1 MKDKKRFT
9 DFLKEHIKKELKQKG
24 INALSLILE
33 EVRNL
38 YSKKIREFGI
48 KDAEQSWKP
57 FKGSLLEEVILDYII
72 FEAEKIGLK
81 TIKGKNLEKKTN
93 ERLGECLSLVKRSIA
108 IDYGEFGLHL
118 PDADIVIYD
127 PEKCKAVAIIS
138 SKTTLRERIAE
149 TGYWYLKLKSDK
161 ITENIKVFFVTLDED
176 GDLTVKFPSKKGRA
190 IAETDTDG
198 TFVITT
204 LSIEEGEKVKKIE
217 KILNELRRLKI

>member
-1 MKDKKRFT
+1 MKDKKRFA

-176 GDLTVKFPSKKGRA
+176 GDLTVKFSSKKGRA